1 MIDDFENKEARS
13 SGELWSEICS
23 TLPDVE
29 EAGRGDEAQAQF
41 TDSFHPSSRIGPQ
54 SNGISAGPWEPM
66 EDSDIYIA
74 SLENRLKRL
83 KGQSSEVTSREM
95 LRSLS
100 QAKKECWDRFLHDA
114 QTSELFQGGEID
126 GSALEHLKRWLLPEK
141 VAISAEELE
150 FLLLPSHR
158 GENVTS
164 EPETSPGPDT
174 TAQSHQAGTQ
184 EQEQGEGT
192 RRVLEDCPT
201 PEK

>member
-1 MIDDFENKEARS
+1 MIDDFESKEARS

-23 TLPDVE
+23 TLPDVQEAGPQSE
-29 EAGRGDEAQAQF
+29 EAAAQF
-41 TDSFHPSSRIGPQ
+41 TDSFHPSAQ
-54 SNGISAGPWEPM
+54 SNGHSHSSWEPM

-83 KGQSSEVTSREM
+83 KGQSTEVTSREM

-114 QTSELFQGGEID
+114 QTSELFQGGDMD

-150 FLLLPSHR
+150 FLLRPSHQR
-158 GENVTS
+158 ETATP
-164 EPETSPGPDT
+164 EPEPSLSPENP
-174 TAQSHQAGTQ
+174 AQSSQPRTPVQ
-184 EQEQGEGT
+184 EEQT
-192 RRVLEDCPT
+192 SRPTDEDDYTT